1 MKEDSK
7 RFLYWEAE
15 EDDSDIK
22 IAGQEPMLEEDAGDT
37 AVAEEYLRERE
48 NGNIERARQ
57 LGRTLATEL
66 FGSDEVLNLGYD
78 RSESPLVLAQRRILF
93 SFVAGRAIDELTPNS
108 ILADTA
114 VSVFY
119 DVIKEKPVVYGEIN
133 DAAAI
138 SLYMLTSRAPGLD
151 ACAVG
156 RVFAKLCGREGSRL
170 YAKMG
175 SGLCLFYY
183 DCMKQAIEKTEF
195 VQ

>member
-78 RSESPLVLAQRRILF
+78 RSESPLVL
-93 SFVAGRAIDELTPNS
+93 T
-108 ILADTA
+108 
-114 VSVFY
+114 
-119 DVIKEKPVVYGEIN
+119 
-133 DAAAI
+133 
-138 SLYMLTSRAPGLD
+138 LYMLTSRAPGLD

>member
-1 MKEDSK
+1 MGEDTKYFS
-7 RFLYWEAE
+7 YWDEQ

-22 IAGQEPMLEEDAGDT
+22 IAGQEPSEEVSDSM
-37 AVAEEYLRERE
+37 VAQEYLTQRE

-57 LGRTLATEL
+57 LGRTLAIEL
-66 FGSDEVLNLGYD
+66 FGCDEILNLGYD
-78 RSESPLVLAQRRILF
+78 RSETPLVLAQRRVLF

-114 VSVFY
+114 VSAFY
-119 DVIKEKPVVYGEIN
+119 DVVKEHPSIYAEIN

-138 SLYMLTSRAPGLD
+138 SLYMLTSRAPGLEPN
-151 ACAVG
+151 AVG

-170 YAKMG
+170 YGKMG

-183 DCMKQAIEKTEF
+183 DSIKKAIQQADFIR
-195 VQ
+195 

>member
-1 MKEDSK
+1 MKEDRKS
-7 RFLYWEAE
+7 FLYWNAE

-22 IAGQEPMLEEDAGDT
+22 IAGQETMLEEDAEDT

-66 FGSDEVLNLGYD
+66 FNCDEVLNLGYD
-78 RSESPLVLAQRRILF
+78 RSESPLVLTQRRILF
-93 SFVAGRAIDELTPNS
+93 SFVVGRAIDELIPNS

-119 DVIKEKPVVYGEIN
+119 DVIKEKPAVYGEIN

-183 DCMKQAIEKTEF
+183 DCMKRSIEETGF
-195 VQ
+195 VR